1 MLASLNAGREVVGS
15 NPTRS
20 GRKWRGGYFEAGV
33 GVGVGVVVGGGGGAS
48 HGIFGAGKMIA
59 SYDETF

>member
-1 MLASLNAGREVVGS
+1 MFAIDMFEVGVV
-15 NPTRS
+15 
-20 GRKWRGGYFEAGV
+20 V
-33 GVGVGVVVGGGGGAS
+33 GVGVGVVVGGGAS